1 MMPYDAGAP
10 DFNRCAGPDPAAA
23 GRGLRDCANSLVS
36 NIFPG
41 GHAKWPVA
49 MTPDEIRIVDAL
61 ARCSFVPG
69 TTHKR
74 LVRQL
79 AGREC
84 KRPLTD
90 SQRAYLWAIAWSWRR
105 QLPADLVALARRYSG
120 GIGIRGSEINS
131 EAYRQHVAE
140 ATASSFD
147 TAAAVP
153 ARGARRPNAD
163 EQAGDW
169 GDDES
174 PRLW

>member
-1 MMPYDAGAP
+1 MP
-10 DFNRCAGPDPAAA
+10 FNSHVRCPGPDPEAV

-36 NIFPG
+36 NDFRG
-41 GHAKWPVA
+41 GHPEWPVA

-69 TTHKR
+69 TTQKR
-74 LVRQL
+74 FVRQL

-84 KRPLTD
+84 RRPLTHR
-90 SQRAYLWAIAWSWRR
+90 QRAYLWAIAWSWRR
-105 QLPADLVALARRYSG
+105 QLPAGLVALARKYSG
-120 GIGIRGSEINS
+120 GIGIRGREIKSEVM
-131 EAYRQHVAE
+131 AG
-140 ATASSFD
+140 ASD
-147 TAAAVP
+147 TAVAVP